1 MQVAYDKCWHAVQA
15 TEADEIE
22 ELGALV
28 RQLERDAWSRPRQF
42 VRVPDSRHS
51 AVALLQGG
59 VEESASPCD
68 GGGGH
73 SSSCCSRI
81 VLDAKF
87 GLDRGRGK
95 AEEEA
100 AAAASSMGGPG
111 HVALV
116 TCLNQL
122 MAQAAGV
129 NQLVRPKLLAWGV
142 ASGAYY
148 RLAGTQS
155 HIVAYE
161 PWADLPCFP
170 KGCACVGCWDDGGRV
185 RWALPKTRQRAVEK
199 LYRVYN
205 LDVSMLVLPLL
216 TQILKSCVVC
226 TPLCSLSTG
235 GELLRLLFEA
245 CSSCR
250 TCSETSSRAAGS
262 ILNVAH
268 FLQSSSCATRMA

>member
-1 MQVAYDKCWHAVQA
+1 MGAAVVRICCDLDLERCGLRADRNFHPQRRTGGATVPSDTRVHEFQSKSPNAPHHLQVAYDKCWHAVQA

-51 AVALLQGG
+51 ALALVQAGG
-59 VEESASPCD
+59 EDSASPCD

-87 GLDRGRGK
+87 GVDRGRGR

-129 NQLVRPKLLAWGV
+129 N
-142 ASGAYY
+142 
-148 RLAGTQS
+148 
-155 HIVAYE
+155 
-161 PWADLPCFP
+161 
-170 KGCACVGCWDDGGRV
+170 
-185 RWALPKTRQRAVEK
+185 
-199 LYRVYN
+199 
-205 LDVSMLVLPLL
+205 
-216 TQILKSCVVC
+216 
-226 TPLCSLSTG
+226 
-235 GELLRLLFEA
+235 
-245 CSSCR
+245 
-250 TCSETSSRAAGS
+250 
-262 ILNVAH
+262 
-268 FLQSSSCATRMA
+268 